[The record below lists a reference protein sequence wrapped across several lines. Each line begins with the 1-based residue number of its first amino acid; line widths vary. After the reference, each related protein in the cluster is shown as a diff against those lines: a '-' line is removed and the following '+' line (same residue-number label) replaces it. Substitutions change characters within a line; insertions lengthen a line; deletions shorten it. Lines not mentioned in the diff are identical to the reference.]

1 MPTAPL
7 HALLARHGGAAGL
20 AAAVR
25 GGEVAAAE
33 PVRAARERIAAL
45 DPALHAFT
53 QVLEA
58 TGPATGG
65 GSGLELAGLPVAVK
79 DNIDVAGTVTTLGR
93 PVGERPPAARDAEAV
108 ARLRGAGAVVVG
120 KTNLPELASL
130 AVTVNAHH
138 GDARN
143 PWDPDR
149 TAGGSSGGSAVA
161 VASGMAAAA
170 LATDTGGS
178 ALIPAALTG
187 VCGFRPTHGRI
198 GLDGVA
204 PLSPSMDTVGVIA
217 SHPADIAAVVRVLDG
232 ETGESPA
239 APGLKG
245 LRVGVLTG
253 WFQDEASDGVLARVH
268 QAVRGLVS
276 AGASARPAETPSAHL
291 VLRHAR
297 TIYRAETAAS
307 FAGLVQPGRSYA
319 PAVEARR
326 TNPHGPADLARAR
339 AFREAWRAELLSA
352 FADAD
357 VLIAATTPITAPR
370 LDAPE
375 NEATTALIRHAYPF
389 CLAGVPVLSVP
400 AGLDGGLPVGLMLA
414 APPGEDHR
422 LLALGAVCHDAGLF
436 THSDT

>member
-1 MPTAPL
+1 MSTAPL
-7 HALLARHGGAAGL
+7 HALLTRHGGVAGL
-20 AAAVR
+20 AAALR
-25 GGEVAAAE
+25 RGEVAAAE

-45 DPALHAFT
+45 DPSLHAFT
-53 QVLEA
+53 QVLD
-58 TGPATGG
+58 TTTGG
-65 GSGLELAGLPVAVK
+65 GGPGQGLAGLPVAVK

-93 PVGERPPAARDAEAV
+93 PLGERQPATRDAEAV
-108 ARLRGAGAVVVG
+108 ARLRAAGAVIVG
-120 KTNLPELASL
+120 KTNLPELAGS
-130 AVTVNAHH
+130 AVTVNAHY

-149 TAGGSSGGSAVA
+149 TAGGSSGGSAIA
-161 VASGMAAAA
+161 VAAGMAAAA

-187 VCGFRPTHGRI
+187 VCGFRPTHGRL

-217 SHPADIAAVVRVLDG
+217 AHPADIAAVFRVLDG
-232 ETGESPA
+232 ETGEPP
-239 APGLKG
+239 APGLRG

-253 WFQDEASDGVLARVH
+253 WFRDRTADGVRARIDRVMRELG
-268 QAVRGLVS
+268 AAGVS
-276 AGASARPAETPSAHL
+276 TRPVETPSAHL

-297 TIYRAETAAS
+297 TIYRAEAAAS
-307 FAGLVQPGRSYA
+307 FAGLLQPGRTYA

-339 AFREAWRAELLSA
+339 AFRNAWRAELLAA

-357 VLIAATTPITAPR
+357 VLVTATTPITAPR

-375 NEATTALIRHAYPF
+375 DEATTALVRHAYPF
-389 CLAGVPVLSVP
+389 CLAGVPALSVP
-400 AGLDGGLPVGLMLA
+400 AGLDGGLPVGLTLA

-422 LLALGAVCHDAGLF
+422 LLALGAACHDAGPF
-436 THSDT
+436 TSRDT

>member
-25 GGEVAAAE
+25 RGEVAAAE
-33 PVRAARERIAAL
+33 PVRAARERIAEL
-45 DPALHAFT
+45 DPSLHAFT
-53 QVLEA
+53 RILEP
-58 TGPATGG
+58 TGPAAGG
-65 GSGLELAGLPVAVK
+65 DSGLGLAGLPVAVK

-93 PVGERPPAARDAEAV
+93 PPGERPPAARDAEAV
-108 ARLRGAGAVVVG
+108 ARLRAAGAVIVG

-130 AVTVNAHH
+130 AVTVNAHY

-143 PWDPDR
+143 PWDRDR

-198 GLDGVA
+198 GLDGVT
-204 PLSPSMDTVGVIA
+204 PLSPSMDTIGVIA
-217 SHPADIAAVVRVLDG
+217 EHPADIAAVLHVLEG
-232 ETGESPA
+232 RTGERQA
-239 APGLKG
+239 APGLRG

-253 WFQDEASDGVLARVH
+253 WFQDEAADGVRARVDR
-268 QAVRGLVS
+268 AVRELVA
-276 AGASARPAETPSAHL
+276 AGASAGPAETPSAHRA
-291 VLRHAR
+291 LRDAR
-297 TIYRAETAAS
+297 IIYRAETAAS
-307 FAGLVQPGRSYA
+307 FADLVQPGRSYA
-319 PAVEARR
+319 PAVEARL

-339 AFREAWRAELLSA
+339 AFREAWRAELLAA

-357 VLIAATTPITAPR
+357 VLVAATTPITAPR
-370 LDAPE
+370 LDASE
-375 NEATTALIRHAYPF
+375 EATTALIRHAYPF
-389 CLAGVPVLSVP
+389 CLAGVPALSVP
-400 AGLDGGLPVGLMLA
+400 AGFDGGLPVGLMLV

-422 LLALGAVCHDAGLF
+422 LLALGADCHDAGLF
-436 THSDT
+436 THRDT

>member
-1 MPTAPL
+1 MSAAPL
-7 HALLARHGGAAGL
+7 HALLARHGGVAGL

-45 DPALHAFT
+45 DPSLHAFT
-53 QVLEA
+53 QVLDT
-58 TGPATGG
+58 TGPVTGG
-65 GSGLELAGLPVAVK
+65 ALGLAGLPVAVK

-93 PVGERPPAARDAEAV
+93 PRGERPPAARDAEAV
-108 ARLRGAGAVVVG
+108 ARLRAAGAVIVG
-120 KTNLPELASL
+120 KTNLPELASS
-130 AVTVNAHH
+130 AVTLNAHY

-143 PWDPDR
+143 PWDQDR

-161 VASGMAAAA
+161 VAAGMAAVA

-187 VCGFRPTHGRI
+187 VCGFRPTHGRL

-217 SHPADIAAVVRVLDG
+217 AHPADIAAVFRVLDG
-232 ETGESPA
+232 ETGEPSP
-239 APGLKG
+239 APGLRG

-253 WFQDEASDGVLARVH
+253 WFQDRAADGVLARVDL
-268 QAVRGLVS
+268 AVQELRT
-276 AGASARPAETPSAHL
+276 AGASARPVETPSAHL
-291 VLRHAR
+291 VLRYAR

-307 FAGLVQPGRSYA
+307 FAGLVQPGRTYA

-326 TNPHGPADLARAR
+326 ANPHGPGDLARAR
-339 AFREAWRAELLSA
+339 AFRDAWRAELLSA

-357 VLIAATTPITAPR
+357 VLITATTPITAPR

-375 NEATTALIRHAYPF
+375 DEATTALIRHAYPF
-389 CLAGVPVLSVP
+389 CLAGVPALSVP
-400 AGLDGGLPVGLMLA
+400 AGLDGGLPVGLVLA
-414 APPGEDHR
+414 TPPGGDHR
-422 LLALGAVCHDAGLF
+422 LLALGAACHDAGLF
-436 THSDT
+436 TSRRT